1 MPTITEIN
9 PQVGDVVEYMGGD
22 FTWSYTMDTTGLL
35 GKYTYLNPSYFE
47 GEKRNCEEFR
57 VVSRAKLALQVGEE
71 YTSRNGNKWK
81 AIYEEGSK
89 VWMKQLHGGPAY
101 SWNKNGEASCLGEG
115 FYNVNLDKQGPVV
128 LEGVDVLRL
137 GGVIDTGHSFNFSF
151 SQHKATVTTIDGEP
165 DWTTLKVVEGES

>member
-1 MPTITEIN
+1 MDIK
-9 PQVGDVVEYMGGD
+9 VGDWIESLTSEEGVLKGGR
-22 FTWSYTMDTTGLL
+22 YQIIDTNELHPAAGFIDEDGDKNSLW
-35 GKYTYLNPSYFE
+35 E
-47 GEKRNCEEFR
+47 GQFILCEPPT
-57 VVSRAKLALQVGEE
+57 KQLCVGEE

-128 LEGVDVLRL
+128 VEGVDLERL
-137 GGVIDTGHSFNFSF
+137 GGVIDTGHSFNLSF

-165 DWTTLKVVEGES
+165 DWTTLKVVEVES

>member
-1 MPTITEIN
+1 MDIK
-9 PQVGDVVEYMGGD
+9 VGDWIESLTSEEGVLKGGR
-22 FTWSYTMDTTGLL
+22 YQIIDTNELHPAAGFIDEDGDKNSLW
-35 GKYTYLNPSYFE
+35 E
-47 GEKRNCEEFR
+47 GQFILCEPPT
-57 VVSRAKLALQVGEE
+57 KQLCVGEE

-128 LEGVDVLRL
+128 VEGVAVELAAQFEGDFM
-137 GGVIDTGHSFNFSF
+137 TYYPPEH
-151 SQHKATVTTIDGEP
+151 TVTTIDGEP
-165 DWTTLKVVEGES
+165 DWTTLKIVRGES